1 MKDISKKM
9 LATATVVAGGA
20 ALGIFLVKLTRDS
33 GVKKAGD
40 SPCAARKRERLLF
53 VRNKLEE
60 HRERLDKHLSRINA
74 RIEAAS
80 KAKTPGD
87 MNSETVLFKPDP
99 SLV

>member
-1 MKDISKKM
+1 MKDISRKM

-20 ALGIFLVKLTRDS
+20 ALGVLIVKLIRDS
-33 GVKKAGD
+33 GEKKAGD
-40 SPCAARKRERLLF
+40 SPCATRKRERLLF

-74 RIEAAS
+74 RIDAVS
-80 KAKTPGD
+80 KTKTTGE

-99 SLV
+99 SLI